1 MPTKVLSLLLSSGVF
16 SPMAA
21 AGPGVEA
28 LDDCSE
34 AGAERPEDDEAMI
47 LRRVWVH
54 KGRREGYKSVL
65 VGLHC
70 VGQGCEPQS
79 QLSRGLKTRTAS
91 INDVD
96 LVSHT
101 LAGERGKER
110 PSKTTATLS
119 QSQPLLQVMLLFL
132 VLASSQILLSCSM
145 L

>member
-54 KGRREGYKSVL
+54 KGRREGIQKCF
-65 VGLHC
+65 G
-70 VGQGCEPQS
+70 
-79 QLSRGLKTRTAS
+79 R
-91 INDVD
+91 
-96 LVSHT
+96 
-101 LAGERGKER
+101 
-110 PSKTTATLS
+110 
-119 QSQPLLQVMLLFL
+119 PLLRRSRM
-132 VLASSQILLSCSM
+132 
-145 L
+145 